1 MNLTIDNYRNKSS
14 HREIDVLWFDHKIV
28 STEMI
33 KEIIQWREWL
43 EPENCTILYNDFWH
57 RPKDLKYKSF
67 FKFWKSSGNTKIP
80 IWKLIAIEW
89 YWNIIVDMVNNII
102 YYDNW
107 EVFDYFLW
115 FQFYD
120 VYNASI
126 DDVSKVPK
134 IKWKMFELLI
144 WLYYGDKWYSVYFQS
159 FGKKDVNNPLDIII
173 KKNWKRSYVCC
184 FNTNTP
190 LKIDKVWYVY
200 WYLKDMIEDDI
211 DIIIR
216 SKSWFSFDA
225 IDFCK
230 TKNIIIDQWV
240 SVEEM
245 VKEFNLKEIHKTIMK
260 YYNQGI
266 VPNNIII
273 DTIKRQEDTYWWYY
287 HIINEKWDTIHL
299 SDSYWDSAYDI
310 IKHWN
315 FSNSWLC
322 IVCFYWATYD
332 ADTWYRTT
340 YWFRIITTKWKCF
353 ADIGE
358 LSDIDLSW
366 SRKDDDDAKDD
377 FIQYMLQDKIELI
390 NGVAIVDTTSW
401 FTLLNEEWTDILSK
415 TYSNIR
421 RCNNYFIAYDH
432 IDLDDWTQIQQRSI
446 IDCDWV
452 IKVVNDINI
461 PEDKMISWNTDFNI
475 DDKDY

>member
-43 EPENCTILYNDFWH
+43 EPENCTILYNDYWH
-57 RPKDLKYKSF
+57 RPKELKYKSF

-89 YWNIIVDMVNNII
+89 YGNIIIDLANNKA
-102 YYDNW
+102 YYDSGK
-107 EVFDYFLW
+107 VFDYFIG
-115 FQFYD
+115 FKFNDFY
-120 VYNASI
+120 NNSI
-126 DDVSKVPK
+126 DNV
-134 IKWKMFELLI
+134 
-144 WLYYGDKWYSVYFQS
+144 
-159 FGKKDVNNPLDIII
+159 
-173 KKNWKRSYVCC
+173 
-184 FNTNTP
+184 
-190 LKIDKVWYVY
+190 
-200 WYLKDMIEDDI
+200 
-211 DIIIR
+211 
-216 SKSWFSFDA
+216 
-225 IDFCK
+225 
-230 TKNIIIDQWV
+230 
-240 SVEEM
+240 
-245 VKEFNLKEIHKTIMK
+245 
-260 YYNQGI
+260 
-266 VPNNIII
+266 
-273 DTIKRQEDTYWWYY
+273 KRQKNSDWYY
-287 HIINEKWDTIHL
+287 DIINEKWDTIHL
-299 SDSYWDSAYDI
+299 RDSYWDSAYDI
-310 IKHWN
+310 IKHWK

-322 IVCFYWATYD
+322 IVYFYWATYD

-340 YWFRIITTKWKCF
+340 HWFRIITTKWKCF

-401 FTLLNEEWTDILSK
+401 CTLLNEEWTDILSK
-415 TYSNIR
+415 TYSNIY
-421 RCNNYFIAYDH
+421 RCNNYFIAYND
-432 IDLDDWTQIQQRSI
+432 IDLDDWIRIKQRSI
-446 IDCDWV
+446 IDYDWV

-461 PEDKMISWNTDFNI
+461 PDDKMILWNTDFNI